1 MRHIGEV
8 LRLAAQGLSY
18 HEISRSVGISRT
30 SVHNYLERAQRA
42 GLRWPLP
49 GILVQI
55 HSAAAGSAH
64 AVFARGYASH
74 CTATAARVPSQSPPG
89 ATPRDQRGWP
99 R

>member
-42 GLRWPLP
+42 GLHWPLP
-49 GILVQI
+49 ESLD
-55 HSAAAGSAH
+55 AAELE
-64 AVFARGYASH
+64 ARLF
-74 CTATAARVPSQSPPG
+74 Q
-89 ATPRDQRGWP
+89 RDEEAN
-99 R
+99 